1 MVYILASW
9 MIATSLSKKQLTIQF
24 QYRAETLIMTIIA
37 IRFIIL
43 LALIFILAPS
53 AIAFSPYMPCRVA
66 CNTAYLSCMHVYGM
80 SRMLLI

>member
-1 MVYILASW
+1 
-9 MIATSLSKKQLTIQF
+9 MIATCLSKKQLTTSF
-24 QYRAETLIMTIIA
+24 QYQANSLNMTIIA
-37 IRFIIL
+37 LRFIIL

-80 SRMLLI
+80 SRMPLV